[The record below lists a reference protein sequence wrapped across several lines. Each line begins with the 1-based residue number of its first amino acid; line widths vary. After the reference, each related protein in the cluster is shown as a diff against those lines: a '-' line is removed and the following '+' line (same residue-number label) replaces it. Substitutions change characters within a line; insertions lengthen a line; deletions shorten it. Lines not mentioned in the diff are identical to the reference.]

1 MLTPTIK
8 TSSIVVLS
16 WLAAQS
22 TAVACGGW
30 YDVACNVVDT
40 AVKAVDD
47 TANTGKKAIEDTANT
62 GKKAIDDVGKTAEKA
77 GQDVGET
84 GKKAVDDTLNTGKKA
99 IDDVLRNSTKAV
111 DDIAR
116 NAVKSANDIVDAGKA
131 VERFVEYQVQGV
143 GDGLSEAEKRVR
155 EGKIVDAA
163 WHLGTDPAKHTVEGA
178 AKAAQESE
186 LINFAGQA
194 AASFYGGP
202 AGAAAY
208 AAWYAY
214 RATNDINMAI
224 RVGIVTGVT
233 SAGYA
238 SAAAMPA
245 GSLGEV
251 AKKAC
256 VTGAI
261 GGIAVAASGGDAA
274 AVQDAFLK
282 SGGMVVVQSGQ
293 SYLNKRYVD
302 PAVAKTDSYCMS
314 AVGAKCSVILPKLQ
328 ADAQGKII
336 LDENGQPKFDTS
348 AILPNRADVK
358 PWADAVVAGQESAR
372 SFAGANQIFTKDQQ
386 WAISWDKNAL
396 VNKSAS
402 IPAVVM
408 TYTGPGSPFDE
419 KVQDIKAWAVKP
431 VANPVPASKS
441 GNPGSAQ
448 PPAIAPSWVALNDLG
463 AQSSFDRVFPNKQG
477 PIAVGDILKTRKDMS
492 MRSAPADASAAP
504 TLLKRGSL
512 VSVSGTTAFTD
523 EKGRAQDWARLEIVA
538 SNAGPDEETDAGTSG
553 DLGAYTGGTTGLKF
567 PIWCFE
573 KNLRHG
579 FEVQADSKVRGL
591 TTDFIGVA
599 RRSKDGSIRIRA
611 ARPADLGW
619 IDLPWQEAIRAQI
632 SVNGDLTLTDIVG
645 VKSSGHCRSVI

>member
-1 MLTPTIK
+1 MAPMLTPTIK
-8 TSSIVVLS
+8 TSSMVFVS
-16 WLAAQS
+16 WLTLQS
-22 TAVACGGW
+22 TATAGGFLE
-30 YDVACNVVDT
+30 DAVSGVVNT
-40 AVKAVDD
+40 AVKAV
-47 TANTGKKAIEDTANT
+47 NDTANT
-62 GKKAIDDVGKTAEKA
+62 GKKAIDDTVKTVEKA
-77 GQDVGET
+77 GQDAGET

-111 DDIAR
+111 DDVAR

-143 GDGLSEAEKRVR
+143 GDSLSDAEKRVR

-163 WHLGTDPAKHTVEGA
+163 WHLGTDPYKHTEEGA
-178 AKAAQESE
+178 AKAAQESQ
-186 LINFAGQA
+186 LINAAGQA

-208 AAWYAY
+208 ASWYAY

-224 RVGIVTGVT
+224 RVGVITGVT

-238 SAAAMPA
+238 SAGAMPA
-245 GSLGEV
+245 GSVGEV
-251 AKKAC
+251 AKKAY

-261 GGIAVAASGGDAA
+261 GGIAVAASGGDEA
-274 AVQDAFLK
+274 AVRDAFLK

-293 SYLNKRYVD
+293 SYINKTYVN

-314 AVGAKCSVILPKLQ
+314 AVGAKCSVILPKLR
-328 ADAQGKII
+328 ADAQGKIL
-336 LDENGQPKFDTS
+336 LDENGQPKLDTS
-348 AILPNRADVK
+348 AILPNKADVK
-358 PWADAVVAGQESAR
+358 PWQDAAAANQESVR
-372 SFAGANQIFTKDQQ
+372 RFANQIFTKDEQ

-419 KVQDIKAWAVKP
+419 KVQDIKAWAVSP
-431 VANPVPASKS
+431 VTSPVPASKS

-448 PPAIAPSWVALNDLG
+448 PPAAAPTWIALNDIG
-463 AQSSFDRVFPNKQG
+463 AQSLFDRVFPNKQG
-477 PIAVGDILKTRKDMS
+477 PIAVGDILKTKKDMS
-492 MRSAPADASAAP
+492 MRSAPADTNTAP
-504 TLLKRGSL
+504 TLLMRGSL
-512 VSVSGTTAFTD
+512 VSVTGTTALTD
-523 EKGRAQDWARLEIVA
+523 EKGRAQDWARIEIVA
-538 SNAGPDEETDAGTSG
+538 SNAGLDAETDAGTSG
-553 DLGAYTGGTTGLKF
+553 DLGAYTGETTGLKF

-579 FEVQADSKVRGL
+579 FEVRADSKVRGL
-591 TTDFIGVA
+591 TTDFNGVA

-632 SVNGDLTLTDIVG
+632 SASGELTLTDITG
-645 VKSSGHCRSVI
+645 AKSSGQCRSVI